1 MTPATSGA
9 VMGPFTQARALIAN
23 AIEETLLNK
32 STAKVA
38 LDKAT
43 NDINQA
49 LDLYNASVR

>member
-1 MTPATSGA
+1 VTPATSGA